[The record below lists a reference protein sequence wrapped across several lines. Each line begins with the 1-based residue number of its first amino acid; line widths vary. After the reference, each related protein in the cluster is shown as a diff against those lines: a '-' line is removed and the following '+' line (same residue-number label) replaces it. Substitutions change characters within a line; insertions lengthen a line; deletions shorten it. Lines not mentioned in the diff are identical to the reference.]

1 MASIPPAIE
10 AHYGLVRE
18 QEARALAVAT
28 RHWHRLGP
36 NWIGPAWAERIPA
49 VTAAV
54 TAAQR
59 TAAASALVSGALA
72 LGQQDQWA
80 EPDGIVDPD
89 AFVGVTGD
97 GRPLDTLLKVP
108 ATTTRTLIADGMEPA
123 AALAAGGRQLSMMVL
138 TEIAD
143 AGRGAAGVQIAAR
156 PRTGYV
162 RMLNPPSCSRCVI
175 LAGSF
180 YRWNQGFLRHP
191 RCDCK
196 HVPTMVTD
204 QAEAFAEGLIDD
216 PYEAFNRMSEAEQNR
231 VFTNAGAQAIRD
243 GADMYQVVNA
253 RRGLDWRN
261 FGGGVWRTY
270 TKEGISKYGWA
281 GRILRGRERWTP
293 ETIYR
298 LNPNREQAIEALRA
312 HGYITGRG
320 QSSEG
325 VIRGRRE
332 GKSTNLLSNLTA
344 AERRVFIAT
353 RDWEDVKR
361 GLNPWTAYAQ
371 ERHGGARIGGMDEP
385 LTPRIAAEVEARYY
399 AATTSKGEIF
409 LMRQLEKNE
418 RDYLFSYL

>member
-10 AHYGLVRE
+10 AHYALVRE

-36 NWIGPAWAERIPA
+36 NWIADAWRERIPA
-49 VTAAV
+49 VAAAV
-54 TAAQR
+54 TDAQR

-89 AFVGVTGD
+89 AFAGLAAD
-97 GRPLDTLLKVP
+97 GRNLDTLLRGP
-108 ATTTRTLIADGMEPA
+108 AITTRTLIAGGVEPA
-123 AALAAGGRQLSMMVL
+123 EALAAGGRQLSMMVL

-156 PRTGYV
+156 PRVGYV
-162 RMLNPPSCSRCVI
+162 RMLNPPSCSRCVV
-175 LAGSF
+175 LAGRF

-191 RCDCK
+191 RCDCT

-204 QAEAFAEGLIDD
+204 LDEAFAEGLIDD

-253 RRGLDWRN
+253 RRGMKYRGA
-261 FGGGVWRTY
+261 FTTEGT
-270 TKEGISKYGWA
+270 TKHGWA
-281 GRILRGRERWTP
+281 GQILRKGQKRMTP

-312 HGYITGRG
+312 QGYITGRG
-320 QSSEG
+320 QVSGGALRGQYEATYE
-325 VIRGRRE
+325 GRRM
-332 GKSTNLLSNLTA
+332 TA
-344 AERRVFIAT
+344 AEKRVMIAT
-353 RDWEDVKR
+353 RDWQDVQN
-361 GLNPWTAYAQ
+361 GLNPWTPRAQ
-371 ERHGGARIGGMDEP
+371 ERHGGARIGGADYP
-385 LTPRIAAEVEARYY
+385 LTPKIAAEVEARYY
-399 AATTSKGEIF
+399 AAIDTDGDLTR
-409 LMRQLEKNE
+409 MRALL
-418 RDYLFSYL
+418 RASR

>member
-10 AHYGLVRE
+10 HHYGLVRE
-18 QEARALAVAT
+18 QEARALATAT
-28 RHWHRLGP
+28 RHWRKLGP

-123 AALAAGGRQLSMMVL
+123 EALAAGARQLSMMVL

-216 PYEAFNRMSEAEQNR
+216 PYEAFRRMSEAEQTR

-253 RRGLDWRN
+253 RRGMKYRGA
-261 FGGGVWRTY
+261 FT
-270 TKEGISKYGWA
+270 TEGTSRHGWA
-281 GRILRGRERWTP
+281 GQILRKGQKRMTP

-298 LNPNREQAIEALRA
+298 LNPNREQAVEALRA
-312 HGYITGRG
+312 QGYITGRG
-320 QSSEG
+320 QVSGGALRGQYEATYE
-325 VIRGRRE
+325 GRRM
-332 GKSTNLLSNLTA
+332 TA
-344 AERRVFIAT
+344 AEKRVAVAT
-353 RDWEDVKR
+353 RDWQDVQN
-361 GLNPWTAYAQ
+361 GLNPWTPAAQ
-371 ERHGGARIGGMDEP
+371 ERHGGARIGGADYP
-385 LTPRIAAEVEARYY
+385 LTPKIAAEVEARYY
-399 AATTSKGEIF
+399 AATATGGE
-409 LMRQLEKNE
+409 LTRMRALL
-418 RDYLFSYL
+418 RAAL

>member
-10 AHYGLVRE
+10 AHYGLVSE
-18 QEARALAVAT
+18 QEARALATAT

-36 NWIGPAWAERIPA
+36 NWIADAWRERIPT
-49 VTAAV
+49 VAAAI
-54 TAAQR
+54 TTAQR

-72 LGQQDQWA
+72 LGEQGQWA
-80 EPDGIVDPD
+80 TPDGLVDPD
-89 AFVGVTGD
+89 AFAGLAAD
-97 GRPLDTLLKVP
+97 GRSLDTLLKVP

-123 AALAAGGRQLSMMVL
+123 QALAAGGRQLSMMVL

-180 YRWNQGFLRHP
+180 YRWNKGFLRHP
-191 RCDCK
+191 RCDCV

-231 VFTNAGAQAIRD
+231 MFTNAGAQAIRD

-253 RRGLDWRN
+253 RRGMKYRGA
-261 FGGGVWRTY
+261 FTS
-270 TKEGISKYGWA
+270 EGTSKHGWA
-281 GRILRGRERWTP
+281 GQILRRGQKRMTP

-298 LNPNREQAIEALRA
+298 LNPNREQAVEALRA
-312 HGYITGRG
+312 QGYITGRG
-320 QSSEG
+320 QVSGGALRGQYEATYE
-325 VIRGRRE
+325 GRRM
-332 GKSTNLLSNLTA
+332 TA
-344 AERRVFIAT
+344 AERRVMIAT
-353 RDWEDVKR
+353 RDWQDVQN
-361 GLNPWTAYAQ
+361 GLNPWTPRAQ
-371 ERHGGARIGGMDEP
+371 ERHGGARIGGADYP
-385 LTPRIAAEVEARYY
+385 LTPKIAAEVEARYY
-399 AATTSKGEIF
+399 AAIATDGE
-409 LMRQLEKNE
+409 LTRMRALL
-418 RDYLFSYL
+418 RASR

>member
-1 MASIPPAIE
+1 MVSIPPAIE
-10 AHYGLVRE
+10 AHYALVRE

-28 RHWHRLGP
+28 RRWRRLGP
-36 NWIGPAWAERIPA
+36 NWIGQAWAERIPA
-49 VTAAV
+49 ITAAV

-59 TAAASALVSGALA
+59 TSAASALVSGALA

-89 AFVGVTGD
+89 AFAGITGD
-97 GRPLDTLLKVP
+97 GRSLETLLRGP
-108 ATTTRTLIADGMEPA
+108 AITTRTLIADGMEPA
-123 AALAAGGRQLSMMVL
+123 EALAAGGRQLSMMVL

-180 YRWNQGFLRHP
+180 YRWNKGFLRHP
-191 RCDCK
+191 RCDCV

-216 PYEAFNRMSEAEQNR
+216 PHEAFTRMSEAEQNR

-253 RRGLDWRN
+253 RRGMDWRN
-261 FGGGVWRTY
+261 FGGGVWRTV
-270 TKEGISKYGWA
+270 TTEGTSKHGWA

-320 QSSEG
+320 QSSAG
-325 VIRGRRE
+325 VIRGTRE
-332 GKSTNLLSNLTA
+332 AAKPSYLTA
-344 AERRVFIAT
+344 AERRVMIAT
-353 RDWEDVKR
+353 RDWQDVQN
-361 GLNPWTAYAQ
+361 GLNPWTPAAQ
-371 ERHGGARIGGMDEP
+371 ERHGGARIGGADYP
-385 LTPRIAAEVEARYY
+385 LTPKIAAEVEARYY
-399 AATTSKGEIF
+399 AAIATGGE
-409 LMRQLEKNE
+409 LTRMRALL
-418 RDYLFSYL
+418 RASR

>member
-1 MASIPPAIE
+1 MASIPPAISH
-10 AHYGLVRE
+10 HYGLVRE

-36 NWIGPAWAERIPA
+36 NWIGQAWAERIPT

-80 EPDGIVDPD
+80 EPDGLVDPD
-89 AFVGVTGD
+89 AFAGLAAD
-97 GRPLDTLLKVP
+97 GRSLDTLLRGP
-108 ATTTRTLIADGMEPA
+108 AITARTLIAGGVEPA
-123 AALAAGGRQLSMMVL
+123 EALAAGGRQLSMMVL

-156 PRTGYV
+156 PRVGYV
-162 RMLNPPSCSRCVI
+162 RMLNPPSCSRCVV
-175 LAGSF
+175 LAGRF

-216 PYEAFNRMSEAEQNR
+216 PYEVFNRMSEAEQNR

-253 RRGLDWRN
+253 RRGMKYRGA
-261 FGGGVWRTY
+261 FT
-270 TKEGISKYGWA
+270 TEGTSKHGWA
-281 GRILRGRERWTP
+281 GQILRKGQRRMTP

-298 LNPNREQAIEALRA
+298 LNPNREQAVEALRA
-312 HGYITGRG
+312 QGYVTGRG
-320 QSSEG
+320 QVSGGALRGQYEATYE
-325 VIRGRRE
+325 GRRM
-332 GKSTNLLSNLTA
+332 TA
-344 AERRVFIAT
+344 AEKRVMIAT
-353 RDWEDVKR
+353 RDWQDVQN
-361 GLNPWTAYAQ
+361 GLNPWTPAAQ
-371 ERHGGARIGGMDEP
+371 ERHGGARIGGADYP
-385 LTPRIAAEVEARYY
+385 LTPKIAAEVEARYY
-399 AATTSKGEIF
+399 AAIATDGE
-409 LMRQLEKNE
+409 LTRMRALLHAS
-418 RDYLFSYL
+418 R

>member
-10 AHYGLVRE
+10 HHYGLVRE

-36 NWIGPAWAERIPA
+36 NWIADAWRERIPTVA
-49 VTAAV
+49 AAV
-54 TAAQR
+54 TDAQR

-72 LGQQDQWA
+72 LGEQGQWA
-80 EPDGIVDPD
+80 APDGLVDPD
-89 AFVGVTGD
+89 AFAGLAAD
-97 GRPLDTLLKVP
+97 GRSLKTLLRAP
-108 ATTTRTLIADGMEPA
+108 AITTRTLIADGMEPA
-123 AALAAGGRQLSMMVL
+123 QALAAGGRQLSMMVL

-162 RMLNPPSCSRCVI
+162 RMLNPPSCSRCVV
-175 LAGSF
+175 LAGRF

-253 RRGLDWRN
+253 RRGMKYRGA
-261 FGGGVWRTY
+261 FT
-270 TKEGISKYGWA
+270 TEGTSKHGWA
-281 GRILRGRERWTP
+281 GQILRKGQKRMTP

-298 LNPNREQAIEALRA
+298 LNPNREQAVEALRA
-312 HGYITGRG
+312 QGYITGRG
-320 QSSEG
+320 QVSGGALRGQYEATYE
-325 VIRGRRE
+325 GRRM
-332 GKSTNLLSNLTA
+332 TA
-344 AERRVFIAT
+344 AEKRVAVAT
-353 RDWEDVKR
+353 RDWQDVQN
-361 GLNPWTAYAQ
+361 GLNPWTPAAQ
-371 ERHGGARIGGMDEP
+371 ERHGGARIGGADYP
-385 LTPRIAAEVEARYY
+385 LTPKIAAEVEARYY
-399 AATTSKGEIF
+399 AAIATDGE
-409 LMRQLEKNE
+409 LTRMRALL
-418 RDYLFSYL
+418 RASR

>member
-1 MASIPPAIE
+1 MASIPPAIRH
-10 AHYGLVRE
+10 HYGLVRE

-28 RHWHRLGP
+28 RHWRKLGP
-36 NWIGPAWAERIPA
+36 NWIVPAWAERIPA

-123 AALAAGGRQLSMMVL
+123 EALAAGGRQLSMMVL

-156 PRTGYV
+156 PRVGYV
-162 RMLNPPSCSRCVI
+162 RMLNPPSCSRCVV
-175 LAGSF
+175 LAGRF

-196 HVPTMVTD
+196 HIPTMATD

-216 PYEAFNRMSEAEQNR
+216 PYEAFKRMSEAEQNR

-253 RRGLDWRN
+253 RRGMKYRGA
-261 FGGGVWRTY
+261 FT
-270 TKEGISKYGWA
+270 TEGTSKHGWA
-281 GRILRGRERWTP
+281 GQILRKGQKRMTP

-298 LNPNREQAIEALRA
+298 LNPNREQAVEALRA
-312 HGYITGRG
+312 QGYITGRG
-320 QSSEG
+320 QVSGGALRGQYEATYE
-325 VIRGRRE
+325 GRRM
-332 GKSTNLLSNLTA
+332 TA
-344 AERRVFIAT
+344 AEKRVAIAT
-353 RDWEDVKR
+353 RDWQDVQN
-361 GLNPWTAYAQ
+361 GLNPWTPRAQ
-371 ERHGGARIGGMDEP
+371 ERHGGARIGGADYP
-385 LTPRIAAEVEARYY
+385 LTPKIAAEVEARYY
-399 AATTSKGEIF
+399 AAIATGGE
-409 LMRQLEKNE
+409 LTQMRALL
-418 RDYLFSYL
+418 RAAR

>member
-28 RHWHRLGP
+28 RHWRKLGP
-36 NWIGPAWAERIPA
+36 NWIGQAWAERIPT

-80 EPDGIVDPD
+80 EPDGLVDPD
-89 AFVGVTGD
+89 AFAGVTGD
-97 GRPLDTLLKVP
+97 GRSLDTLLKVP

-123 AALAAGGRQLSMMVL
+123 EALAAGGRQLSMMVL

-156 PRTGYV
+156 PRVGYV
-162 RMLNPPSCSRCVI
+162 RMLNPPSCSRCVV
-175 LAGSF
+175 LAGRF

-204 QAEAFAEGLIDD
+204 QAEAFAHGLIYD
-216 PYEAFNRMSEAEQNR
+216 PYMAFERMSEAEQNR

-253 RRGLDWRN
+253 RRGMKYRGA
-261 FGGGVWRTY
+261 FTS
-270 TKEGISKYGWA
+270 EGTSKHGWA
-281 GRILRGRERWTP
+281 GQLLRPGQKRMTP

-298 LNPNREQAIEALRA
+298 LNPNREQAVEALRA
-312 HGYITGRG
+312 QGYITGRG
-320 QSSEG
+320 QVSGGALRGQYEATYE
-325 VIRGRRE
+325 GRRM
-332 GKSTNLLSNLTA
+332 TA
-344 AERRVFIAT
+344 AEKRVAVAT
-353 RDWEDVKR
+353 RDWQDVQN
-361 GLNPWTAYAQ
+361 GLNPWTPRAQ
-371 ERHGGARIGGMDEP
+371 ERHGGARIGGADYP
-385 LTPRIAAEVEARYY
+385 LTPKIAAEVEARYY
-399 AATTSKGEIF
+399 AAIATDGE
-409 LMRQLEKNE
+409 LTQMRALL
-418 RDYLFSYL
+418 RAAH

>member
-10 AHYGLVRE
+10 HHYGLVRE

-36 NWIGPAWAERIPA
+36 NWIADAWRERIPTVA
-49 VTAAV
+49 AAV
-54 TAAQR
+54 TDAQR

-72 LGQQDQWA
+72 LGEQGQWA
-80 EPDGIVDPD
+80 APDGLVDPD
-89 AFVGVTGD
+89 AFAGLAAD
-97 GRPLDTLLKVP
+97 GRNLDTLLRAP
-108 ATTTRTLIADGMEPA
+108 AITARTLIADGVEPA
-123 AALAAGGRQLSMMVL
+123 QALAAGGRQLSMMVL

-162 RMLNPPSCSRCVI
+162 RMLNPPSCSRCVV
-175 LAGSF
+175 LAGRF

-253 RRGLDWRN
+253 RRGMKYRGA
-261 FGGGVWRTY
+261 FTS
-270 TKEGISKYGWA
+270 EGTSKHGWA
-281 GRILRGRERWTP
+281 GQILRRGQKRMTP

-298 LNPNREQAIEALRA
+298 LNPNREQAVEALRA
-312 HGYITGRG
+312 QGYITGRG
-320 QSSEG
+320 QVSGGALRGQYEATYE
-325 VIRGRRE
+325 GRRM
-332 GKSTNLLSNLTA
+332 TA
-344 AERRVFIAT
+344 AEKRVAVAT
-353 RDWEDVKR
+353 RDWQDVQN
-361 GLNPWTAYAQ
+361 GLNPWTPAAQ
-371 ERHGGARIGGMDEP
+371 ERHGGARIGGADYP
-385 LTPRIAAEVEARYY
+385 LTPKIAAEVEARYY
-399 AATTSKGEIF
+399 AAIATDGE
-409 LMRQLEKNE
+409 LTRMRALL
-418 RDYLFSYL
+418 RASR

>member
-10 AHYGLVRE
+10 HHYALVRE

-36 NWIGPAWAERIPA
+36 NWIADAWRERIPA
-49 VTAAV
+49 VAAAV
-54 TAAQR
+54 TDAQR

-80 EPDGIVDPD
+80 APDGIVDPD
-89 AFVGVTGD
+89 AFAGVTGD

-123 AALAAGGRQLSMMVL
+123 QALAAGGRQLSMMVL

-156 PRTGYV
+156 PRVGYV
-162 RMLNPPSCSRCVI
+162 RMLNPPSCSRCVV
-175 LAGSF
+175 LAGRF

-253 RRGLDWRN
+253 HRGMKYRGA
-261 FGGGVWRTY
+261 FTS
-270 TKEGISKYGWA
+270 EGSSKHGWA
-281 GRILRGRERWTP
+281 GQILRRGQKRMTP

-298 LNPNREQAIEALRA
+298 LNPNREQAVEALRA
-312 HGYITGRG
+312 QGYITGRG
-320 QSSEG
+320 QVSGGALRGQYEATYE
-325 VIRGRRE
+325 GRRM
-332 GKSTNLLSNLTA
+332 TA
-344 AERRVFIAT
+344 AEKRVMIAT
-353 RDWEDVKR
+353 RDWQDVQN
-361 GLNPWTAYAQ
+361 GLNPWTPAAQ
-371 ERHGGARIGGMDEP
+371 ERHGGARIGGAAYP
-385 LTPRIAAEVEARYY
+385 LTPKIAAEVEARYY
-399 AATTSKGEIF
+399 AAIATDGDLTR
-409 LMRQLEKNE
+409 MRALL
-418 RDYLFSYL
+418 RASR